1 VKSSSITLAICQ
13 LAVTSDKALNIRKA
27 EGMIQEAAKS
37 NCQVAILPE
46 MFNCPYEVE
55 LFTRYAESYPEGDTF
70 KMLSQTA
77 AREKIVVVGGSV
89 PEKDQ
94 CGNIYNT
101 SFIFNEQGYLLG
113 RHRKVHLFDVDIK
126 GGTVFKESS
135 ILSPG
140 QEMTLVKAAGLNL
153 GVGICYDIRFPELS
167 RLMTLAGAHILIF
180 PAAFGMTTGP
190 AHWELLMRSRAI
202 DNQVFI
208 VGAAPAKLS
217 GAPYQAYGHS
227 IVVDPWG
234 KILSMAEAE
243 ETMLVVEIDLAII
256 NKVRTELP
264 LLQHRRTDLYDVCHN
279 E

>member
-1 VKSSSITLAICQ
+1 MSNSITLAICQ
-13 LAVTSDKALNIRKA
+13 VAVTSDKALNIRKA
-27 EGMIQEAAKS
+27 ETMIREAAKA
-37 NCQVAILPE
+37 NCQIAILPE

-55 LFTRYAESYPEGDTF
+55 LFTQYAERYPEGDTF

-77 AREKIVVVGGSV
+77 AKEGIVVVGGSV
-89 PEKDQ
+89 PEKNEY
-94 CGNIYNT
+94 GNIYNS
-101 SFIFNEQGYLLG
+101 SFIFNEQGSLLG
-113 RHRKVHLFDVDIK
+113 RHRKLHLFDVDIK
-126 GGTVFKESS
+126 DGTVFKESS

-140 QEMTLVKAAGLNL
+140 QEMTVVKAAGLTL

-167 RLMTLAGAHILIF
+167 RLMTLAGAQLLIF

-190 AHWELLMRSRAI
+190 MHWELLMRSRAI
-202 DNQVFI
+202 DNQVFV

-234 KILSMAEAE
+234 KVLSMAASE
-243 ETMLVVEIDLAII
+243 ETMLVVEIDLAVI
-256 NKVRTELP
+256 NQVRAELP
-264 LLQHRRTDLYDVCHN
+264 LLRHRRTDLYNVCYN